1 MPIYL
6 HDNDVPDNFKFNDVV
21 AIDCE
26 TLGLNPHR
34 DRLCL
39 IQISNGDGNAHLIKI
54 RSEQK
59 NMDSMKK
66 ILAPNLCSMLSDRKI
81 TKLFHFARFDVAVL
95 YSKYKVLASPIFCTK
110 IASKLVRTYTDKH
123 GLKNLVQEI
132 LDIDISKRQQSSDW
146 GAENLSESQKEYA
159 ASDVLYLHKLM
170 SNLEKRLEREKRS
183 DLAKSCFS
191 FLPDRSRLD
200 IEGWKDE
207 DIFSH

>member
-1 MPIYL
+1 MTIYL
-6 HDNDVPDNFKFNDVV
+6 HDGDLPDHVKFSDTV

-39 IQISNGDGNAHLIKI
+39 IQISNGDGDAHLIKV
-54 RSEQK
+54 K
-59 NMDSMKK
+59 PKHNNMDSIKMS
-66 ILAPNLCSMLSDRKI
+66 LAPNLCSMLLNKNI
-81 TKLFHFARFDVAVL
+81 TKLFHFARFDVAIL
-95 YSKYKVLASPIFCTK
+95 YSHYRVLTAPIFCTK

-146 GAENLSESQKEYA
+146 GSENLSESQKEYA
-159 ASDVLYLHKLM
+159 ASDVLYLHKLQE
-170 SNLEKRLEREKRS
+170 NLEKRLEREKRMG
-183 DLAKSCFS
+183 LAESCFS
-191 FLPDRSRLD
+191 FLPERSKLD

>member
-6 HDNDVPDNFKFNDVV
+6 HDGDVPDNFKFNDVV

-26 TLGLNPHR
+26 TMGLNPHR

-54 RSEQK
+54 RSEKK
-59 NMDSMKK
+59 NMDSMRK

-132 LDIDISKRQQSSDW
+132 LDIDISKREQSSDW
-146 GAENLSESQKEYA
+146 GTETLSESQKEYA
-159 ASDVLYLHKLM
+159 ASDVLHLHKLM
-170 SNLEKRLEREKRS
+170 SNNT
-183 DLAKSCFS
+183 
-191 FLPDRSRLD
+191 
-200 IEGWKDE
+200 I
-207 DIFSH
+207 